1 MKNSL
6 QYRLSLWMAAFTVLF
21 AVVAALIS
29 FVSIFFEAQQTQD
42 DQLHQVALLAMRY
55 NLPDIDETDLSGRDL
70 RDPDSNVIVQREGTS
85 RAADELIKPLADG
98 LQTHHW
104 HGKHWRLYVVSG
116 PDGKRMAVGQQTRV
130 RDEIARYG
138 SLRGLIPLVLMLPLL
153 VGVVVY
159 IIRRTLL
166 PIHQLTTQL
175 DQRDDGNLQALDD
188 QSMVAEIRPFVGAI
202 NRLLSRVDL
211 SLRQQRLFIADA
223 AHELRSPITA
233 LTVQAENLGHSA
245 LPLESAQR
253 LTILQSGLQ
262 RTRLL
267 LEQLLGLARLQAADV
282 PDLHAVALDTAARN
296 TVEDLLASARAKQV
310 DLGFARFEAVSVQA
324 IEIDIRSLLRN
335 AIDNALR
342 YTPAGG
348 VVTVSV
354 YANDQ
359 GEAVFEVEDNGP
371 GIPPEHLPRIFDP
384 FYRVPGNDAT
394 GSGLGLTIVRNIA
407 HRYHGYVALLAS
419 GSGGL
424 LFRYCQPITTHGGN
438 RP

>member
-6 QYRLSLWMAAFTVLF
+6 QYRLSLWMAAFTFLF
-21 AVVAALIS
+21 AVVASLIS

-85 RAADELIKPLADG
+85 QAADELIKPLADG

-159 IIRRTLL
+159 IIRRTLM

-188 QSMVAEIRPFVGAI
+188 LSMVAEIRPFVGAI
-202 NRLLSRVDL
+202 NRLMNRVDT

-245 LPLESAQR
+245 LPPESAQR
-253 LTILQSGLQ
+253 LVSLRSGLQ

-267 LEQLLGLARLQAADV
+267 LEQLLGLARLQAAAA
-282 PDLHAVALDTAARN
+282 PDLHQVALHAAARN
-296 TVEDLLASARAKQV
+296 AVEDLLVDAQVRQV
-310 DLGFARFEAVSVQA
+310 DLGFGRFEPAAVLA
-324 IEIDIRSLLRN
+324 IEIDICTLCRN
-335 AIDNALR
+335 AVDNAVR
-342 YTPAGG
+342 YAPPGSM
-348 VVTVSV
+348 VTVSV
-354 YANDQ
+354 FPDSS
-359 GEAVFEVEDNGP
+359 GVAVFEVEDNGP
-371 GIPPEHLPRIFDP
+371 GIAPEHLTRIFDP

-407 HRYHGYVALLAS
+407 LRYGGKVTLGAS
-419 GSGGL
+419 AGGGV
-424 LFRYCQPITTHGGN
+424 LFRYSQPITSSRASG
-438 RP
+438 